1 MNKLAQLVQLIKMV
15 KIAKKKGK
23 TAQNVRASGIGSTS

>member
-15 KIAKKKGK
+15 KIAKKGE